1 MQEGKGL
8 LNLKTQGPILR
19 ATLDDFL
26 IISSSGEI
34 TTMFKPSGG
43 KHTMK
48 ENDSNFRIY
57 GEDELY
63 RNVWLDATHI
73 KCPVCGMRAEKNRSC
88 SNCNWENNGAA
99 EIPDG
104 PNKMTL
110 EEARKAYAEGQSI
123 RDSSS
128 VLTDQRTPAP
138 EQRNCDEEEHISRLD
153 SINNPKYNIEIY
165 LNKEAM
171 FKDPE
176 DQTDTDTRVTFL
188 PKAETDLM
196 LGELQ
201 EELMDQGIYF
211 SEFENELY
219 SEEEL
224 DHAYNVLSKYKDRLP
239 VLFGE
244 IKTAYERG
252 TYAIVNL

>member
-1 MQEGKGL
+1 
-8 LNLKTQGPILR
+8 
-19 ATLDDFL
+19 
-26 IISSSGEI
+26 
-34 TTMFKPSGG
+34 
-43 KHTMK
+43 MK
-48 ENDSNFRIY
+48 ENDSSIDVY
-57 GEDELY
+57 SDDEMY
-63 RNVWLDATHI
+63 ENVRLDATHI
-73 KCPVCGMRAEKNRSC
+73 KCPVCGMRVEKDRVC
-88 SNCNWENNGAA
+88 DNCNWENNGLW
-99 EIPDG
+99 EIPGG
-104 PNKMTL
+104 PNEMTL
-110 EEARKAYAEGQSI
+110 EEARKAYAEGQSV
-123 RDSSS
+123 RASSS
-128 VLTDQRTPAP
+128 ILSDQRPPVP
-138 EQRNCDEEEHISRLD
+138 EQKNCDEEEQISRLD

-171 FKDPE
+171 FKYPE
-176 DQTDTDTRVTFL
+176 DRKDTDTRRTFL

-211 SEFENELY
+211 STFENELY

-244 IKTAYERG
+244 IETAYERG